1 VREITARRGVDV
13 VFEHVEFV
21 PVREHF
27 GAFLLRRNELPQA
40 EVVFKRALINNRGS
54 GRALFGLAETLKREG
69 KEEEAQKVEAEYTT
83 AWSTSDVHLTVEDL

>member
-1 VREITARRGVDV
+1 MMQRRGVLAPV
-13 VFEHVEFV
+13 VPKHVDAAQHGQD
-21 PVREHF
+21 RYH
-27 GAFLLRRNELPQA
+27 R
-40 EVVFKRALINNRGS
+40 RGS